1 MRVSGILVVDKQ
13 EGPTSRRVVDLVRR
27 ALGERKAGHLG
38 TLDPFATGLLPICL
52 GKATRLARFLSGGDK
67 SYEGVIRLGV
77 TSDTLDRTGTILRER
92 EVPQGLDLEAL
103 SPFLGRL
110 TGEIDQVPPMYSA
123 VQVDGQ
129 RLYRLARQ
137 GIEVERKPRQVI
149 IHRFEITSL
158 ALPTATF
165 RVRCSP
171 GTYIR
176 SLVQDLGEAVGCGA
190 LLQDLRRTIAE
201 PFTLDQSV
209 PQADLEDE
217 TRREAVRDR
226 VIPLEALDLG
236 LPRLTL
242 DQEAAALVDHGGAV
256 PLPENSGLQTGS
268 PDGERHLCL
277 HRPDGSLAAVAR
289 METGPPILIQPVV
302 VLARDAE

>member
-13 EGPTSRRVVDLVRR
+13 EGPTSRRVVDLTRR

-67 SYEGVIRLGV
+67 SYEGVIRLGAS
-77 TSDTLDRTGTILRER
+77 SDTLDRTGTILRER
-92 EVPQGLDLEAL
+92 EVPPELDLEAL
-103 SPFLGRL
+103 APFLEELR
-110 TGEIDQVPPMYSA
+110 GEIDQVPPMYSA

-137 GIEVERKPRQVI
+137 GIEVERKPRRI
-149 IHRFEITSL
+149 TIHSFEISTL
-158 ALPTATF
+158 TLPTAAF

-176 SLVQDLGEAVGCGA
+176 SLVHDLGEA
-190 LLQDLRRTIAE
+190 LLDELRRTAAD
-201 PFTLDQSV
+201 PFTLEQSV
-209 PQADLEDE
+209 PQAELEDE
-217 TRREAVRDR
+217 ARRETLRKR

-242 DQEAAALVDHGGAV
+242 DQEAAARVANGGAV
-256 PLPENSGLQTGS
+256 SLPRDSGLEPGP
-268 PDGERHLCL
+268 PDEERHLCL

-289 METGPPILIQPVV
+289 LESGPRAMIQPVV
-302 VLARDAE
+302 VLDRDSE